1 MFSYNINPNPYT
13 EFWKYNYLL
22 FYIYLIK
29 FLIKGQE
36 KFKKSLFN
44 KIYKYYLTEGKYLYK
59 NLIGFANIKNNKEKN
74 KN

>member
-13 EFWKYNYLL
+13 EFLKYNYLL

-29 FLIKGQE
+29 FFIKGQE
-36 KFKKSLFN
+36 NFKKSLIN
-44 KIYKYYLTEGKYLYK
+44 KIYKYYLTEGKYLYIT
-59 NLIGFANIKNNKEKN
+59 LIGFANIKNNKEKN